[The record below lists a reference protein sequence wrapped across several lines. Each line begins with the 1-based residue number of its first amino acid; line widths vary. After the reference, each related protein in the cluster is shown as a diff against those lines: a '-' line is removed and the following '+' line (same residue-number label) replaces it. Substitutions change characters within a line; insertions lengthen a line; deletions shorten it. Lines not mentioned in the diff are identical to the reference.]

1 MKIIQKIIGLALVV
15 GKIVIRKGIGL
26 IKL

>member
-15 GKIVIRKGIGL
+15 GKIVIRKGICL